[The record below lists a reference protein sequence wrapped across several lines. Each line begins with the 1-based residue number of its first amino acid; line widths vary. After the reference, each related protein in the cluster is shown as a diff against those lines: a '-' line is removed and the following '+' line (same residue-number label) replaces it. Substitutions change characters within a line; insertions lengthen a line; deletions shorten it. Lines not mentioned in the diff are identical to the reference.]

1 MDNIKAIKN
10 ILKHIDKIIE
20 FTNNIDYEEFISD
33 NMIQD
38 ACFLNL
44 MQIGETTI
52 KIDDSYMKKYVDIK
66 WKEMKGLR
74 NRIVHDY
81 DGVNINIIWDTIKND
96 LPILKDQ
103 LERVIN
109 NE

>member
-1 MDNIKAIKN
+1 MKN
-10 ILKHIDKIIE
+10 I
-20 FTNNIDYEEFISD
+20 YD

-52 KIDDSYMKKYVDIK
+52 KIDDNYMKKNVDIK

-74 NRIVHDY
+74 N
-81 DGVNINIIWDTIKND
+81 K
-96 LPILKDQ
+96 
-103 LERVIN
+103 
-109 NE
+109 